1 MRMPVRPLRQLV
13 PSTSQVA
20 QDDER
25 RRKKVSF
32 AAKIQCRAIPSE
44 NKGRKCRGQARKKL
58 EGRWEKPSVSAGGAI
73 PTSQAAT
80 PTPRPRWADICEE
93 EDEKERSARAAAA
106 AGASGKS
113 ESAVDYVG
121 AKAAD
126 TKAGEARE
134 LRGIHSVSQSFT
146 ETCTGY
152 NEQSANFRVDSRSFR
167 AVCRRGSSRFSGSPR
182 ALAGW
187 HYALLKY

>member
-1 MRMPVRPLRQLV
+1 M
-13 PSTSQVA
+13 
-20 QDDER
+20 
-25 RRKKVSF
+25 
-32 AAKIQCRAIPSE
+32 
-44 NKGRKCRGQARKKL
+44 
-58 EGRWEKPSVSAGGAI
+58 SAGGAI

-93 EDEKERSARAAAA
+93 EDKKERSARAAVAA
-106 AGASGKS
+106 DAGGKG
-113 ESAVDYVG
+113 ESAVDYVE

-134 LRGIHSVSQSFT
+134 LRGVYPVSQSFT

-152 NEQSANFRVDSRSFR
+152 NEQSANFQVDSRSFR
-167 AVCRRGSSRFSGSPR
+167 AACRRGSSRFSGSPR
-182 ALAGW
+182 ALTGW